1 MPEVIL
7 GGIPKA
13 HLESHQ
19 LSPMHHL
26 SQATSLCFRSTCAV
40 DQYDSDGDEGIWGA
54 KPQHTK
60 YCSATKQAQTIERS
74 PTEVPCLWGLDG
86 STIAWSLH
94 GASIACHLVEA
105 SSLASVGKQETG
117 KNNKNKISKKKM
129 LTLSLWE
136 NTPTSSTAL
145 KISQILS
152 LSFQRISPGQSLGRK
167 CLRGWRKNLY
177 VYVLYLQKWITGAA
191 NLEVWG

>member
-13 HLESHQ
+13 PFRVKPSNESLLPLHLRDGSVMILMVMRGYEGQSH
-19 LSPMHHL
+19 
-26 SQATSLCFRSTCAV
+26 STPSGVAK
-40 DQYDSDGDEGIWGA
+40 QGTNHRA
-54 KPQHTK
+54 KPH
-60 YCSATKQAQTIERS
+60 RS
-74 PTEVPCLWGLDG
+74 PLPVGLGWEHHSLELAWGLH
-86 STIAWSLH
+86 SLPPRWSFII
-94 GASIACHLVEA
+94 GFSWKTDRKEQ
-105 SSLASVGKQETG
+105 QEQD
-117 KNNKNKISKKKM
+117 IKKRM

-152 LSFQRISPGQSLGRK
+152 LSFQRISRGQSLGRK

-177 VYVLYLQKWITGAA
+177 VYVLYLQKWITGAV